1 MALTMIPEG
10 MEEVMSDAAN
20 GVVNLAIDAA
30 FGTEESGIPKM
41 LEYYRTSGTDWQ
53 KKHAELATVLAVL
66 GQEGLSFLGGALAT
80 LGSSSVQYSTNRA
93 NINQTAERLDT
104 TPKNVVQMMQD
115 AQTENPGVIYALA
128 ELTDAENADDLRRKI
143 GTKEDMKRAAEYL
156 TQQMGA
162 GGRFGTQEGTYTA
175 GAQNAPVGAQRAQN
189 EVTIPQS
196 AAPTAPFAQGSLRKK
211 GEIQ

>member
-20 GVVNLAIDAA
+20 GVVNLAIDAV

-41 LEYYRTSGTDWQ
+41 LEYYRTSGTEWQ

-80 LGSSSVQYSTNRA
+80 LGSSSVQYGTNRA

-104 TPKNVVQMMQD
+104 TPKNIVQMMQD
-115 AQTENPGVIYALA
+115 AQTEDPGVIYALA
-128 ELTDAENADDLRRKI
+128 ELTDAENADDLRQKI
-143 GTKEDMKRAAEYL
+143 GTKEDMKRSVLNFAKQGGEVEPFPTDYMVAYHPVFHYTKLRPQTEALLDNVTVLQETLRTFVTRYL
-156 TQQMGA
+156 
-162 GGRFGTQEGTYTA
+162 E
-175 GAQNAPVGAQRAQN
+175 
-189 EVTIPQS
+189 
-196 AAPTAPFAQGSLRKK
+196 
-211 GEIQ
+211 